1 MRRHFASFI
10 VMALSRNF
18 RTTYYKTLGVPVVQH
33 IVDVEASFAA
43 LLSERVVNVPQLV
56 KLALELGITPNYRA
70 RAWLLLAGVL
80 PPYPAL
86 WDFALR
92 ERCAMFHDVVGAAQV
107 LQTKDVGNS
116 DSDSEEDADEA
127 DVAGGVYYDF
137 MELLADDDDHGD
149 HGDAMTGGG
158 GSEDP
163 ASHEALRR
171 LVHLHRTYWQEIAAP
186 DTPLLRGMED
196 PRFLRG
202 VARVVCAVLPHESER
217 FWCFTRVLEL
227 FHDGLELVD
236 PVVSLRALYNTQVA
250 DFELLFLRT
259 LDAKR
264 RRLTADAPLSSLQI
278 LKTGMHEEDYGRR
291 R

>member
-1 MRRHFASFI
+1 
-10 VMALSRNF
+10 MALSRNF

-107 LQTKDVGNS
+107 LQAKDVGGSDS
-116 DSDSEEDADEA
+116 DSDSEGEADEA
-127 DVAGGVYYDF
+127 DVADGVHYDF
-137 MELLADDDDHGD
+137 MELLADDDDD

-158 GSEDP
+158 RSEDSP
-163 ASHEALRR
+163 SREALRR

-202 VARVVCAVLPHESER
+202 VARVVCAVLSHESER
-217 FWCFTRVLEL
+217 FWCFTRVMEL

-236 PVVSLRALYNTQVA
+236 PVVSLRALYNAQVA

-259 LDAKR
+259 LDVKR
-264 RRLTADAPLSSLQI
+264 RRLTADALLSSLQM